1 MKKDLTRGSITAAL
15 CSFVAP
21 MILGNL
27 LQQAYNL
34 GDTLVVG
41 RCLGDN
47 ALAAVG
53 STYTLTTFI
62 YSIIIGLCMGAGS
75 LVSYYGGKKDPR
87 KLADVMS
94 LSLLMIGATAVII
107 ELAALAFRPQILR
120 LLKTPAEIMSLT
132 SDYVRIILIGICFIF
147 LYNYYSFMLR
157 GLGDSVTPLV
167 FLGISSAVN
176 ILLDILFVAK
186 FSMGI
191 KGAAW
196 ATLIS
201 QALAGA
207 GLAVFSLV
215 RESSLRPQFSSC
227 LLSRSLFGEVTRMS
241 SAACVQQS
249 VMNFGILMI
258 QGLVNS
264 FGTSVMAAFTVAVK
278 IDTIAYMP
286 AQEFGSAF
294 SLFISQNFGAREG
307 GRIRRCV
314 KSSMALTAGFCAAIS
329 IAVNIFAAQFM
340 QIFSKGGEV
349 VQIGVR
355 YLRIEGAFYV
365 GIGVLFLLYGYFRGV
380 NRPEMSLLLTVISL
394 GTRVILAYAISPS
407 VGVVGI
413 WWSIPIGWLLA
424 DIVGAVIMRRSL
436 KTLGD
441 T

>member
-1 MKKDLTRGSITAAL
+1 
-15 CSFVAP
+15 
-21 MILGNL
+21 
-27 LQQAYNL
+27 
-34 GDTLVVG
+34 
-41 RCLGDN
+41 
-47 ALAAVG
+47 
-53 STYTLTTFI
+53 
-62 YSIIIGLCMGAGS
+62 
-75 LVSYYGGKKDPR
+75 
-87 KLADVMS
+87 
-94 LSLLMIGATAVII
+94 
-107 ELAALAFRPQILR
+107 
-120 LLKTPAEIMSLT
+120 MSLT
-132 SDYVRIILIGICFIF
+132 SDYVQIILIGICFIF

-207 GLAVFSLV
+207 GSAVFSLV
-215 RESSLRPQFSSC
+215 RESSLRPQFSRR
-227 LLSRSLFGEVTRMS
+227 LLSRSLFSEVARMS

-278 IDTIAYMP
+278 IDTVAYMP

-314 KSSMALTAGFCAAIS
+314 KNSMALTAGFCAAIS

-340 QIFSKGGEV
+340 QIFAKGGEV

-394 GTRVILAYAISPS
+394 GTRVALAYAISPA

-413 WWSIPIGWLLA
+413 WWSIPIGWFLA
-424 DIVGAVIMRRSL
+424 DIVGAAIMRRSL

>member
-15 CSFVAP
+15 CSFAAP

-34 GDTLVVG
+34 ADTLVVG

-87 KLADVMS
+87 KLADVIS
-94 LSLLMIGATAVII
+94 LSLLLIGVIAVII
-107 ELAALAFRPQILR
+107 ELAALVFQPQILR
-120 LLKTPAEIMSLT
+120 LLKTPTEIMSLT

-207 GLAVFSLV
+207 GSAVFSLV
-215 RESSLRPQFSSC
+215 RESSLRPQFSRR
-227 LLSRSLFGEVTRMS
+227 LLSRSLFSEVARMS

-278 IDTIAYMP
+278 IDTLAYMP

-329 IAVNIFAAQFM
+329 IAVNIFAAQLM
-340 QIFSKGGEV
+340 QIFAKGGEV

-394 GTRVILAYAISPS
+394 GTRVALAYAISPAF
-407 VGVVGI
+407 GVVGI
-413 WWSIPIGWLLA
+413 WWSIPIGWFLA
-424 DIVGAVIMRRSL
+424 DIVGAAIMRRSL

>member
-1 MKKDLTRGSITAAL
+1 M
-15 CSFVAP
+15 SF
-21 MILGNL
+21 
-27 LQQAYNL
+27 
-34 GDTLVVG
+34 
-41 RCLGDN
+41 
-47 ALAAVG
+47 
-53 STYTLTTFI
+53 
-62 YSIIIGLCMGAGS
+62 
-75 LVSYYGGKKDPR
+75 
-87 KLADVMS
+87 
-94 LSLLMIGATAVII
+94 
-107 ELAALAFRPQILR
+107 
-120 LLKTPAEIMSLT
+120 
-132 SDYVRIILIGICFIF
+132 
-147 LYNYYSFMLR
+147 
-157 GLGDSVTPLV
+157 
-167 FLGISSAVN
+167 
-176 ILLDILFVAK
+176 
-186 FSMGI
+186 
-191 KGAAW
+191 
-196 ATLIS
+196 
-201 QALAGA
+201 
-207 GLAVFSLV
+207 
-215 RESSLRPQFSSC
+215 
-227 LLSRSLFGEVTRMS
+227 
-241 SAACVQQS
+241 AACVQQS

-407 VGVVGI
+407 VGVVSI

-424 DIVGAVIMRRSL
+424 DIVGAVIMLRSL

>member
-15 CSFVAP
+15 CSFAAP

-47 ALAAVG
+47 A
-53 STYTLTTFI
+53 
-62 YSIIIGLCMGAGS
+62 
-75 LVSYYGGKKDPR
+75 
-87 KLADVMS
+87 LADVMS

-147 LYNYYSFMLR
+147 LYNYYSFMLC

-215 RESSLRPQFSSC
+215 RESSLRPQFC
-227 LLSRSLFGEVTRMS
+227 RRLLSRSLFGEVTRMS

-258 QGLVNS
+258 
-264 FGTSVMAAFTVAVK
+264 
-278 IDTIAYMP
+278 
-286 AQEFGSAF
+286 
-294 SLFISQNFGAREG
+294 
-307 GRIRRCV
+307 
-314 KSSMALTAGFCAAIS
+314 
-329 IAVNIFAAQFM
+329 
-340 QIFSKGGEV
+340 
-349 VQIGVR
+349 
-355 YLRIEGAFYV
+355 
-365 GIGVLFLLYGYFRGV
+365 
-380 NRPEMSLLLTVISL
+380 
-394 GTRVILAYAISPS
+394 
-407 VGVVGI
+407 
-413 WWSIPIGWLLA
+413 
-424 DIVGAVIMRRSL
+424 
-436 KTLGD
+436 
-441 T
+441 

>member
-15 CSFVAP
+15 CSFAAP

-75 LVSYYGGKKDPR
+75 LISYYGGKKDPR

-215 RESSLRPQFSSC
+215 RESSLRPQFFRR
-227 LLSRSLFGEVTRMS
+227 LR
-241 SAACVQQS
+241 AAVGHEFRHFDDTGAGQQFRHARY
-249 VMNFGILMI
+249 FGIRPL
-258 QGLVNS
+258 
-264 FGTSVMAAFTVAVK
+264 
-278 IDTIAYMP
+278 
-286 AQEFGSAF
+286 
-294 SLFISQNFGAREG
+294 AR
-307 GRIRRCV
+307 RRRCRHMV
-314 KSSMALTAGFCAAIS
+314 VYPDRLAFGRYCRCGD
-329 IAVNIFAAQFM
+329 NAAQ
-340 QIFSKGGEV
+340 SENHR
-349 VQIGVR
+349 R
-355 YLRIEGAFYV
+355 YIITQKKR
-365 GIGVLFLLYGYFRGV
+365 
-380 NRPEMSLLLTVISL
+380 
-394 GTRVILAYAISPS
+394 
-407 VGVVGI
+407 
-413 WWSIPIGWLLA
+413 
-424 DIVGAVIMRRSL
+424 RRS
-436 KTLGD
+436 KKVPAHFFI
-441 T
+441 

>member
-15 CSFVAP
+15 CSFAAP

-34 GDTLVVG
+34 ADTLVVG

-87 KLADVMS
+87 KLADVIS
-94 LSLLMIGATAVII
+94 LSLLLIGVIAVII
-107 ELAALAFRPQILR
+107 EFAALVFQPQILR

-132 SDYVRIILIGICFIF
+132 SDYVRIILMGICFIF

-207 GLAVFSLV
+207 GLALFSLV
-215 RESSLRPQFSSC
+215 RESSLRPQFSRR
-227 LLSRSLFGEVTRMS
+227 LLSRSLFGEVARMS

-278 IDTIAYMP
+278 IDTLAYMP

-329 IAVNIFAAQFM
+329 IAVNIFAAQLM
-340 QIFSKGGEV
+340 QIFAKGGEV

-394 GTRVILAYAISPS
+394 GTRVALAYAISPA

-413 WWSIPIGWLLA
+413 WWSIPIGWFLA
-424 DIVGAVIMRRSL
+424 DIVGAAIMRRSL